1 MRSLPHLLTAALCGV
16 VASAL
21 AVAPTSAASS
31 QVTAAQLRSDILAF
45 EHQLVT
51 TGHVD
56 LSHVPGLISQIQAS
70 STDWPT
76 ATPITGSNCMPKQT
90 TAPTVNACTY
100 GDPHSRTTVVLF
112 GDSHLEQY
120 LDVFAP
126 MARARHWHLI
136 TYFRGNCGAAQA
148 TASPSHQSSEPLCQ
162 QWRVKAFATI
172 ARVKPAM
179 IVIGQS
185 DDALP
190 GKPKAAAAD
199 EQATLSTLLPI
210 VHNKAS
216 HIVTMVDQTE
226 DDYPDGV
233 SDEAT
238 CLARAGLRV
247 TYDATNTP
255 TGLKNPNVCYRIFS
269 APYHAAAIK
278 IRTAVAAVD
287 TTAGIIRV
295 DPNPWLCD
303 TTGAYQICPPVILG
317 TLVYHDPWHL
327 STTFVGRLATL
338 LNAAI
343 PKV

>member
-1 MRSLPHLLTAALCGV
+1 
-16 VASAL
+16 
-21 AVAPTSAASS
+21 
-31 QVTAAQLRSDILAF
+31 
-45 EHQLVT
+45 
-51 TGHVD
+51 
-56 LSHVPGLISQIQAS
+56 
-70 STDWPT
+70 
-76 ATPITGSNCMPKQT
+76 
-90 TAPTVNACTY
+90 
-100 GDPHSRTTVVLF
+100 
-112 GDSHLEQY
+112 
-120 LDVFAP
+120 
-126 MARARHWHLI
+126 
-136 TYFRGNCGAAQA
+136 
-148 TASPSHQSSEPLCQ
+148 
-162 QWRVKAFATI
+162 
-172 ARVKPAM
+172 M

-338 LNAAI
+338 LNAAV

>member
-1 MRSLPHLLTAALCGV
+1 MAKLIFPNRDLHNEK
-16 VASAL
+16 
-21 AVAPTSAASS
+21 
-31 QVTAAQLRSDILAF
+31 RK
-45 EHQLVT
+45 EH
-51 TGHVD
+51 
-56 LSHVPGLISQIQAS
+56 SHQPQHEGI
-70 STDWPT
+70 P
-76 ATPITGSNCMPKQT
+76 
-90 TAPTVNACTY
+90 
-100 GDPHSRTTVVLF
+100 RT
-112 GDSHLEQY
+112 
-120 LDVFAP
+120 FAP
-126 MARARHWHLI
+126 RP
-136 TYFRGNCGAAQA
+136 CGEH
-148 TASPSHQSSEPLCQ
+148 SHQHD
-162 QWRVKAFATI
+162 K
-172 ARVKPAM
+172 
-179 IVIGQS
+179 
-185 DDALP
+185 
-190 GKPKAAAAD
+190 
-199 EQATLSTLLPI
+199 
-210 VHNKAS
+210 
-216 HIVTMVDQTE
+216 TMVDQTE

-338 LNAAI
+338 LNAAV